1 VLERKRRCSA
11 MWTKRVAD
19 LSDITRICNLKLSTP
34 PSGCYETPGDFSSQ
48 SNEDFLRNRNIPIVP
63 IPNSKIMNGGSSCE
77 FG

>member
-19 LSDITRICNLKLSTP
+19 LSDITRICELKLSTP

-48 SNEDFLRNRNIPIVP
+48 STEDFSRDGNIPIVATLD
-63 IPNSKIMNGGSSCE
+63 SEIMSGGSSR
-77 FG
+77 